1 MKKTSIKKFINWDVL
16 NKVKNSRFST
26 NKDMHN
32 LSKFLRELC
41 VNMCIEGGD
50 GHIPSSFSLIEI
62 ITFLYKKK
70 LNIDI
75 KNLKNPN
82 RDIFILSKGHGCLA
96 LYVNLYL
103 KKFIT
108 RKDIFE
114 FCKKDGILGEHPDT
128 TKIKGVEAC
137 TGSLGH
143 GLSFGAGIALG
154 KKIQKQKGKVYVV
167 VGDGECHEGTVWETA
182 NIAKNF
188 KLNNLVYFIDWNQ
201 SAMQLLPHDKMVD
214 KWKSFGWHTQ
224 LINGHSYMQ
233 LEKAIKK
240 VESLQKT
247 SASPSVIVCKTI
259 KGKGTKI
266 LEGHGKWHHKIPNE
280 LEYTEIL
287 KQIKNY
293 NYDR

>member
-70 LNIDI
+70 LNINN

-114 FCKKDGILGEHPDT
+114 FCKKDGILGE
-128 TKIKGVEAC
+128 
-137 TGSLGH
+137 
-143 GLSFGAGIALG
+143 
-154 KKIQKQKGKVYVV
+154 
-167 VGDGECHEGTVWETA
+167 
-182 NIAKNF
+182 
-188 KLNNLVYFIDWNQ
+188 
-201 SAMQLLPHDKMVD
+201 
-214 KWKSFGWHTQ
+214 
-224 LINGHSYMQ
+224 
-233 LEKAIKK
+233 
-240 VESLQKT
+240 
-247 SASPSVIVCKTI
+247 
-259 KGKGTKI
+259 
-266 LEGHGKWHHKIPNE
+266 
-280 LEYTEIL
+280 
-287 KQIKNY
+287 
-293 NYDR
+293 